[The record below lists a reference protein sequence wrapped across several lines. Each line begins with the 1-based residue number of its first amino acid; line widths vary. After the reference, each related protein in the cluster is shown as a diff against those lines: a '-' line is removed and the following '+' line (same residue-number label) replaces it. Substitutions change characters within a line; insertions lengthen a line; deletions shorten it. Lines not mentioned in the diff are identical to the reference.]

1 VLFSAGRDLLKPE
14 LGEPY
19 RLIGIG
25 LSDVA
30 EAGDAPAGLFDTAE
44 TRALK
49 TETAIDAL
57 RAKFGA
63 AAVVAGRALKKP
75 G

>member
-1 VLFSAGRDLLKPE
+1 MDSAV
-14 LGEPY
+14 Y
-19 RLIGIG
+19 ALIVNACI
-25 LSDVA
+25 
-30 EAGDAPAGLFDTAE
+30 AGLFATAE

>member
-1 VLFSAGRDLLKPE
+1 MTKKRAPRAQRPRMAD
-14 LGEPY
+14 
-19 RLIGIG
+19 IA
-25 LSDVA
+25 DA
-30 EAGDAPAGLFDTAE
+30 QDAPAGLFATAE

-57 RAKFGA
+57 RDKFGA
-63 AAVVAGRALKKP
+63 AAVVAGRSLKRPNERP